1 MSKIPEKIAELN
13 EALNKLSGTN
23 TFENAKDTVNS
34 LIQLL
39 GIEDEPIWRTFT
51 DTNGRIVSNGAWLKK
66 AEGFADRRGA
76 YKLNIDEKFNID
88 LKAYW
93 VNKKIDKSKIS
104 MLVALTPNF
113 EDEPFY
119 SSKNIGIDFIIPE
132 VPDRITVV
140 LSKNYIIRTVELH
153 ESLSVTQQEIF
164 AKWLKINDFSNKSK
178 LHELLWQSFDL
189 EPVNKQFYKGICEF
203 FTELKQHLVSEDVFD
218 ARHAAYFT
226 NRLIGRIVFCRF
238 LDKKGIIN
246 PVMKYFET
254 EGKDSTEYYKDKLE
268 TLFFNVFNT
277 PIDDRQVG
285 SDDKTPFLN
294 GGLFEI
300 KENDKYQ
307 DDKLTFPTDYFT
319 RLFEFLKHYNFT
331 TDEST
336 SSFQQVA
343 IDPEMLGKIFEN
355 LLAEQVEETGQQAR
369 KAKGAFYTPREI
381 VDYMCKESLREYLK
395 TKVTEARDRDDKI
408 SLLLD
413 TKPHLWRDQQR
424 NYVKDLEPFK
434 IEIFKALDSVK
445 ILDPACGSGAFPMGM
460 MQLLLMCYERLEP
473 RFDPYSTKLSII
485 KNNLYGVD
493 IEPMAVEISR
503 LRAWLSIIVDKE
515 GDIRKIEPL
524 PNLDFKFIC
533 ANSLIPLDKSGQ
545 MNLMDDT
552 DLEDKITALRDKYYD
567 EKTVKGKNKLRQ
579 EFESLISAKEFGM
592 EKSKKQE
599 QLESYHPFDSE
610 NICQFF
616 DPEFMFSLD
625 GFDVVIGNPPYFS
638 LSKNEDL
645 KQLSN
650 TYDTY
655 SSTGDVYALFIELG
669 SRILKKN
676 GFETFIVSNKWLR
689 ANYGIKLRNYI
700 VKRTNPRLI
709 IDFGQNLLFGEAIVH
724 TAIIMTEK
732 DNNNNVM
739 KGVRFPDNYDFVNGS
754 PISEY
759 ISKNMINELRVDEGI
774 WNIITNNK
782 LVLKQKAEEVGKPL
796 KKWNIK
802 INFGLKTGLNEA
814 FIISEKVKN
823 DICNDDS
830 FALSFI
836 KPILRGRDTRKY
848 RCDYK
853 KYWIIN
859 VEKGFTIKSQ
869 KQNPMV
875 REVPPRYGNLPYDDA
890 WEWFSQQL
898 PSVAKHLLKHKDK
911 ATARMDQGDFWW
923 ELRACAYIEEF
934 EKPKIIFSEIVSSPQ
949 FYYDEENYYPEAT
962 VFFISGENLKYITAL
977 LNSKPVTYLFQ
988 NFYMGGELV
997 NKIRYK
1003 KNFLE
1008 QVPLPVPSEKIETKI
1023 NILVDKIQIMKR
1035 KNADAET
1042 NELENQI
1049 NLMVYKLYEL
1059 TYDEVK
1065 IIDPEIEK
1073 IINQADYE
1081 KVEII

>member
-1 MSKIPEKIAELN
+1 MSKIPEKIIELN

-39 GIEDEPIWRTFT
+39 GIEDEPVWRTFT

-164 AKWLKINDFSNKSK
+164 AKWLKIDDFSNKSK

-319 RLFEFLKHYNFT
+319 RLFDFLKHYNFT

-434 IEIFKALDSVK
+434 VEIFKALDSVK

-524 PNLDFKFIC
+524 PNLDFKFVC

-567 EKTVKGKNKLRQ
+567 EKTVKGKNSLRK

-616 DPEFMFSLD
+616 DPEFMFSLE
-625 GFDVVIGNPPYFS
+625 GFDVVIGNPPYVNVENLNQKTKTLLFDSYTTCKGRTDIYIAFIEFS
-638 LSKNEDL
+638 LKIIKESAVFSYIIPFAYTNQKYGTLSRKMLIDNSYILEIVDTTNYFVFETASVKNIILKVKKATSNQEMTQIKNAKKSDDFIKNSFVSHSLDQRKFLELKDYRLETKNLFGLLDL
-645 KQLSN
+645 KTKLWNNSN
-650 TYDTY
+650 RFDNICFIAYGARLNHRAQNIGKNNFIHNKY
-655 SSTGDVYALFIELG
+655 SKGLKPFIEGKNIERYKASQCGWLDYQPDIHYN
-669 SRILKKN
+669 SMFPELFENDKLIFINVVKDRLRFAYDDKNLYNSHTVINCLK
-676 GFETFIVSNKWLR
+676 WD
-689 ANYGIKLRNYI
+689 KLKPSFHI
-700 VKRTNPRLI
+700 SVKKSIT
-709 IDFGQNLLFGEAIVH
+709 
-724 TAIIMTEK
+724 TEK
-732 DNNNNVM
+732 IEIAI
-739 KGVRFPDNYDFVNGS
+739 NYHYHF
-754 PISEY
+754 
-759 ISKNMINELRVDEGI
+759 
-774 WNIITNNK
+774 
-782 LVLKQKAEEVGKPL
+782 
-796 KKWNIK
+796 
-802 INFGLKTGLNEA
+802 
-814 FIISEKVKN
+814 
-823 DICNDDS
+823 
-830 FALSFI
+830 
-836 KPILRGRDTRKY
+836 
-848 RCDYK
+848 
-853 KYWIIN
+853 
-859 VEKGFTIKSQ
+859 
-869 KQNPMV
+869 
-875 REVPPRYGNLPYDDA
+875 
-890 WEWFSQQL
+890 
-898 PSVAKHLLKHKDK
+898 LL
-911 ATARMDQGDFWW
+911 A
-923 ELRACAYIEEF
+923 I
-934 EKPKIIFSEIVSSPQ
+934 
-949 FYYDEENYYPEAT
+949 
-962 VFFISGENLKYITAL
+962 
-977 LNSKPVTYLFQ
+977 LNSKLLNWYFY
-988 NFYMGGELV
+988 NFLSESLHFYPDDAKELPIKRVPANNQKRIIELV
-997 NKIRYK
+997 NSIIEIK
-1003 KNFLE
+1003 KN
-1008 QVPLPVPSEKIETKI
+1008 SG
-1023 NILVDKIQIMKR
+1023 ND
-1035 KNADAET
+1035 T
-1042 NELENQI
+1042 NTLENQI
-1049 NLMVYKLYEL
+1049 DLIVYKLYEL

-1065 IIDPEIEK
+1065 IIDSEIEK
-1073 IINQADYE
+1073 IISKEEYE
-1081 KVEII
+1081 KMEVE